1 MTPTQPSIQFFDG
14 ISEDL
19 DDVSLRR
26 NRATGVRVVVM
37 MFREV
42 RAIAQFNS
50 YRYRFSQ
57 RLRLIDAE
65 GEISVEPS
73 SVKFYFGGPEG
84 DELDRMECRFE
95 LDREDHWERFS
106 RFMERYAAA
115 NHMEYGERPADE
127 QPTNAG
133 RE

>member
-1 MTPTQPSIQFFDG
+1 MTAARPSIQFFDG

-19 DDVSLRR
+19 DGVSLRR
-26 NRATGVRVVVM
+26 NRTTGARVVVM
-37 MFREV
+37 VFREL

-50 YRYRFSQ
+50 YRYRFSGS
-57 RLRLIDAE
+57 LKLTDAE
-65 GEISVEPS
+65 GEIRVEPS

-115 NHMEYGERPADE
+115 NGMEYGDRPS
-127 QPTNAG
+127 TN
-133 RE
+133 

>member
-1 MTPTQPSIQFFDG
+1 MTAAQPSIQFFDG

-19 DDVSLRR
+19 DGVSLRR
-26 NRATGVRVVVM
+26 NRASGARIVVM
-37 MFREV
+37 LFREV
-42 RAIAQFNS
+42 KAIEQFNS
-50 YRYRFSQ
+50 FRYRFSQ
-57 RLRLIDAE
+57 SMKLIDVE

-84 DELDRMECRFE
+84 DELERMECRFE

-115 NHMEYGERPADE
+115 NGMEYGERS
-127 QPTNAG
+127 PT
-133 RE
+133 